1 MGHREEKSVGM
12 RIWDILPGLFG
23 VFNWREE
30 TCYSPALKQLLGT
43 GKRRL
48 CLVVIDGMGQQLL
61 SARRGHIPFMR
72 PYLSQLPEVLGQ
84 PLKTCVPSTTVA
96 ALTSLHTGL
105 SPAKTGMLGYQC
117 WDEDA
122 GRVLNLITFEGFKR
136 PAQSWC
142 DYPTFF
148 TYATKAGLQ
157 SRALVP
163 PDFVGST
170 LSEITLRD
178 ADFKVSTELSKRA
191 CDALQA
197 FKQGVDYVY
206 LYWSGLD
213 HWGHNLGWSH
223 PRWIQELESIDRFL
237 SDLHSCLPGDVA
249 LVITADHGMVNVS
262 ADTTVDIAESGLASQ
277 VEAVSGEPRALHIR
291 LRGDCLEDHPS
302 GNHTR
307 STPKVSVTSKWQEYV
322 GKRGQVVSDYRP
334 VYGDILLPER
344 IGDFTI
350 FAKGNYQFVDTRF
363 HNPSVLEMVGV
374 HGALT
379 PQEMKIPLIIA

>member
-12 RIWDILPGLFG
+12 RIWDILPALFG
-23 VFNWREE
+23 AFNWREE

-72 PYLSQLPEVLGQ
+72 PYLSQLPEVLGK

-191 CDALQA
+191 SDALQA

-249 LVITADHGMVNVS
+249 LVVTADHGMVNVS
-262 ADTTVDIAESGLASQ
+262 VDTTVDIAKSGLASQ

-291 LRGDCLEDHPS
+291 LKEECLEAHPS
-302 GNHTR
+302 GNRTR
-307 STPKVSVTSKWQEYV
+307 SAPKASVTSKWQEYV

-379 PQEMKIPLIIA
+379 PQEMEIPLIIT